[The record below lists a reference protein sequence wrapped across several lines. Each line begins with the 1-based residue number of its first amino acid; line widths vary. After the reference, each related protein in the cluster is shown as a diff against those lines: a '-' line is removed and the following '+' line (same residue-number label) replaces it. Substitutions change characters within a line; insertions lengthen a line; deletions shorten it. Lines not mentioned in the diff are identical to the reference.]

1 MAEERL
7 QKVIAHAGVASRR
20 KAETLITSGH
30 VTVNGATVTELGTK
44 VTDEDKVEVDGAPL
58 IREMKQ
64 YFLLYKPRGVITAV
78 SDPKGRKVVNDFFEE
93 IHERLYPVG
102 RLDYDTSGLIIM
114 TNDGDFANMMMHPR
128 YHIDKRYVAK
138 VQGVPKGVELMPLR
152 DGITIDG
159 RKLAKAKAAVVSRDK
174 TKQTAIVELTI
185 HQGLNH
191 QVKKM
196 LKAVGFPV
204 LKLSRVGFGFLTLDG
219 LQPGDYRKL
228 SHNEVYQLKEAAG
241 LD

>member
-20 KAETLITSGH
+20 KAEDLITSGH
-30 VTVNGATVTELGTK
+30 VTVNGALVTELGTK
-44 VTDEDKVEVDGAPL
+44 VDDSDKVVVDGAPL

-78 SDPKGRKVVNDFFEE
+78 SDNKGRKVVNDFFDD

-114 TNDGDFANMMMHPR
+114 TNDGDFANMMMHPKF
-128 YHIDKRYVAK
+128 HIDKRYVAK
-138 VQGVPKGVELMPLR
+138 VKGVPKGVELMPLR
-152 DGITIDG
+152 NGITIDG
-159 RKLAKAKAAVVSRDK
+159 RKLAKAKAAVISRDK

-228 SHNEVYQLKEAAG
+228 SHNEIYQLKEAAG
-241 LD
+241 A